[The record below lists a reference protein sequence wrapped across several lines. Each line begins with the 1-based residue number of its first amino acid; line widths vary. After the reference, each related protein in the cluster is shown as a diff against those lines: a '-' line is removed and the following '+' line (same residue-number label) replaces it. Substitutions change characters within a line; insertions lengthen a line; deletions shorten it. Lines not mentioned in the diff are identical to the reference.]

1 MYKKCTLLTQR
12 WAKSL
17 RFFMGSIFTNTSCA
31 QWAFSLLVLQLLSLS
46 LESIQAWQGQ
56 DQGMYV
62 MELQDL
68 EETESSESEDEGND
82 FQFLSLLSTQ
92 VDLKS
97 TAKLPVYVLFHSPQN
112 ALKEVDLPP
121 PRV

>member
-1 MYKKCTLLTQR
+1 
-12 WAKSL
+12 
-17 RFFMGSIFTNTSCA
+17 MGSIFNNTSCTR
-31 QWAFSLLVLQLLSLS
+31 WAFSLLVLLVLNFS

-56 DQGMYV
+56 DQGQCV

-82 FQFLSLLSTQ
+82 FQLLALLSTQ

-97 TAKLPVYVLFHSPQN
+97 IAKLPIYVLFDSPQN